1 MPLIQSFIMKN
12 ITIQEKTYPDYKT
25 CMELCKK
32 IIKLDSNI
40 KFVGLINDKGRHV
53 MGASKKGTKFLVSKK
68 DCEMLFMEVALR
80 TRMRRE
86 FDAQM
91 GPVNF
96 SLSHRKKIVIMSV
109 PFGNDLLYISA
120 EPKLDFYRTPLKI
133 VDILKEE
140 KIPQKAL

>member
-25 CMELCKK
+25 CTELCEK

-40 KFVGLINDKGRHV
+40 NFVGLINDKGRHV
-53 MGASKKGTKFLVSKK
+53 TGASKKGTKFLVSKK

-86 FDAQM
+86 FDPQM

-96 SLSHRKKIVIMSV
+96 SLSHRKKVIIMSI
-109 PFGNDLLYISA
+109 PFGNDFLYISA
-120 EPKLDFYRTPLKI
+120 EPEFDFYKTPFKI

-140 KIPQKAL
+140 KIPRNPI